1 MPTNH
6 SFNNIYLYYLHI
18 FIYSSHR
25 PVVQEPAM
33 HVDLKS
39 ILVRPVNFESELQ
52 QMSIFTQKILSLI
65 FKVFFSFLCFK
76 GKVPQIAILL
86 VEVMEK
92 VELLCSNL

>member
-1 MPTNH
+1 M
-6 SFNNIYLYYLHI
+6 

-25 PVVQEPAM
+25 PVVEESAT
-33 HVDLKS
+33 HVDLKN

-52 QMSIFTQKILSLI
+52 QMSIFTQKILS
-65 FKVFFSFLCFK
+65 FFSFLCFK